1 MINNGRTFSHRSKA
15 SAMTDL
21 ERLVHR
27 IVNNVLDSDPA
38 RLGRPVTLA
47 ELRDTIVPY
56 RANRRALELETSEDY
71 ELVLL
76 RFCAG
81 EGGFAR
87 MQDREIGKEFA
98 DELQSAN
105 PDLGLLRRHEKA
117 AVNLD
122 DGALQSVVTRDPH
135 QSFAPRAAVT
145 AKEAAPK
152 ARTKSAQDAK
162 PPTPPKCL
170 RCRDELPR
178 GRVVNFCPHC
188 GYDVRKGQCPQCNAE
203 LEPAWR
209 HCISCGHALNRA

>member
-1 MINNGRTFSHRSKA
+1 
-15 SAMTDL
+15 MTDL
-21 ERLVHR
+21 ERLVNR
-27 IVNNVLDSDPA
+27 IVNNVLASDPA
-38 RLGRPVTLA
+38 RLRRPVTLA

-81 EGGFAR
+81 EGDFAR

-98 DELQSAN
+98 DELQSPN

-122 DGALQSVVTRDPH
+122 DRALQSVVTRDPH
-135 QSFAPRAAVT
+135 HSFAPRPAVI

-152 ARTKSAQDAK
+152 RRTKSPQDAK
-162 PPTPPKCL
+162 ATPTKCL

-209 HCISCGHALNRA
+209 HCIICGHALTGA

>member
-1 MINNGRTFSHRSKA
+1 
-15 SAMTDL
+15 MTDL

-27 IVNNVLDSDPA
+27 IVNNVSASDPA
-38 RLGRPVTLA
+38 RLRRPVTLA

-98 DELQSAN
+98 DELQSPN
-105 PDLGLLRRHEKA
+105 PDLALLRRHEDA
-117 AVNLD
+117 ALNLD
-122 DGALQSVVTRDPH
+122 DRALQSVVSRDPH
-135 QSFAPRAAVT
+135 HSFAPREAVT
-145 AKEAAPK
+145 AKDVAAK
-152 ARTKSAQDAK
+152 RRTKSPDAQ
-162 PPTPPKCL
+162 PTTPAKCL
-170 RCRDELPR
+170 RCRDDLPR

-209 HCISCGHALNRA
+209 HCISCGHTLNGA